1 MGLMGEIARTVAAG
15 LGDEGVFG
23 VLPEALAPRE
33 VRQGPCTTV
42 GVQPTSA
49 RSLQYT
55 WVACV
60 VAHLG
65 TRTGLAWQL
74 WWCA

>member
-33 VRQGPCTTV
+33 VRQGRCTAV
-42 GVQPTSA
+42 GAQSTTA
-49 RSLQYT
+49 R
-55 WVACV
+55 
-60 VAHLG
+60 
-65 TRTGLAWQL
+65 
-74 WWCA
+74 